1 MQLPKLLLICSFFTL
16 LSCSEGA
23 GSGAGNLLNPGG
35 GGGGQFNGGHFGHNP
50 NQQSGRLED
59 DALNLVHNPAKKL
72 WNPIIAQTTEL
83 VGYACAV
90 KENYNTL
97 TGTLTVQGNNW
108 QYNPNPTDALIIN
121 NASGT
126 RMVTF
131 AKLEVP
137 NCKYD
142 YYEHHDVRYVV
153 ARSQEHMLTVFD
165 IHNSNDDLDYAKGY
179 FDLTGKPA
187 MVDVR
192 DGAGRYVDSD
202 STGTGARADHTL
214 TGTYQ
219 DPRFTITF
227 KNGFT
232 SHYQHNKKKTVS
244 NSTHTYQSQVVQ
256 GSDVFVWDNVWWK
269 SQQIDYQMDF
279 NWFGAGGQILRNGGV
294 YGTFH
299 TTGDRYHSGALV
311 QIYAML
317 PDGKWVIKTFYKA
330 AVGQSCSLSADC
342 GSGHCSDGVC
352 RP

>member
-23 GSGAGNLLNPGG
+23 GSGAGNLLNPE
-35 GGGGQFNGGHFGHNP
+35 GGGQFNGGHFGHNP
-50 NQQSGRLED
+50 NQQTGRLED
-59 DALNLVHNPAKKL
+59 DALNLVHNPAKRL

-90 KENYNTL
+90 QENYNTL

-121 NASGT
+121 DASGT
-126 RMVTF
+126 RLVTF

-142 YYEHHDVRYVV
+142 YNENHDVRYVV

-165 IHNSNDDLDYAKGY
+165 IHDANGNMDYAKGY

-192 DGAGRYVDSD
+192 DGSGGYVDSD
-202 STGTGARADHTL
+202 NTGLGARSDHTL

-219 DPRFTITF
+219 EPRFTITF
-227 KNGFT
+227 KNGTTFNYQ
-232 SHYQHNKKKTVS
+232 SHGGKTVV
-244 NSTHTYQSQVVQ
+244 NNRNEYHSQVVQ

-269 SQQIDYQMDF
+269 SQEVNYQVSFD
-279 NWFGAGGQILRNGGV
+279 WFGAGGQILRNGTV

-299 TTGDRYHSGALV
+299 STGDRHDAGTMV

-317 PDGKWVIKTFYKA
+317 PDGKWVLKSFRKA
-330 AVGQSCSLSADC
+330 AQGQSCNLSADC
-342 GSGHCSDGVC
+342 ISNHCFDGQC